1 MGTAQVEFTE
11 EELLADLTVVEPLIA
26 GGVRCHGG
34 FDGDGRYISPR
45 TRFRLP
51 AIPAWGEQNSERFSS
66 DLIDVPLEWWERSFP
81 NVEQARFLIRAG
93 VPEPL
98 MATLTRIGT
107 VEGYGANIRLLK
119 PKDLQRFF
127 VEDIEGTAIDH
138 LGRGLFEAHGR
149 DEAGWDEEAGHK
161 DMWFAA
167 RDIAFERSCD
177 ELDIEAML
185 ARMGFGPSGSAAAAR
200 LLPDDIPHELEM
212 MVALMVRV
220 LFIEISAFH
229 TFAWAED
236 WMSDT
241 DLVAGDGAAARLVGH
256 IRADESPH
264 VGYLRVALTEMRDRT
279 WRGEGGHQYAGA
291 DMVQRIWDPLL
302 ANSLGPPRE
311 EGRRAALAEVEF
323 WCAQRANGSDIL
335 AEFHSLG
342 SRMKFGVFYEHQLP
356 RPWEDDAE
364 YRLLQDAL
372 EQVELADRLGFDVVW
387 EVEHHFL
394 EEYSHSS
401 APEVFLGV
409 CSQRTKDIRLGHGI
423 IQTAPGYNHPAR
435 TAERVAT
442 LDLLSGGRVEFGS
455 GESGS
460 EAELG
465 GFQVDPATK
474 REAWLEGLEVT
485 LRCMTETPFTGVDG
499 RFVQMPPRNVVPKP
513 MQRPHPPLWVACSR
527 RDTILLAAEKGIGAL
542 TFAFIDPEEAE
553 KWVADYE
560 QTLAERCVPVGL
572 AVNPNI
578 ACVTQMMCHPEEK
591 VALDRGLEGGN
602 FFGYSL
608 GHYYVFGE
616 HQPGS
621 TDVWREYLER
631 RGDQGY
637 SPEIETALRQERLGA
652 KLAGGDKTGLR
663 GATGTPQQVRD
674 YLERFEEAGV
684 DQVIFVL
691 QAGKNRHEHICES
704 LELFGREVLPAFKDR
719 DEAQVRAKTARLRPC
734 DRGRTGAQGAG
745 AGATA
750 LPADYSFPAMP
761 RRWADETGS
770 EEIKDWLEHFA
781 DSRAKGVQDE
791 GLGILGH

>member
-51 AIPAWGEQNSERFSS
+51 AILAWGEQNSERFSS

-107 VEGYGANIRLLK
+107 VEGYGANIRLLQ
-119 PKDLQRFF
+119 PKGLQRFF

-177 ELDIEAML
+177 ELDIDAML

-200 LLPDDIPHELEM
+200 LLPDDIPHELEL

-264 VGYLRVALTEMRDRT
+264 VGYLRVALTELRDRT

-302 ANSLGPPRE
+302 ANSLGPLRE
-311 EGRRAALAEVEF
+311 AGRRAALAEVEF

-342 SRMKFGVFYEHQLP
+342 SV
-356 RPWEDDAE
+356 
-364 YRLLQDAL
+364 
-372 EQVELADRLGFDVVW
+372 
-387 EVEHHFL
+387 
-394 EEYSHSS
+394 
-401 APEVFLGV
+401 
-409 CSQRTKDIRLGHGI
+409 
-423 IQTAPGYNHPAR
+423 
-435 TAERVAT
+435 
-442 LDLLSGGRVEFGS
+442 
-455 GESGS
+455 
-460 EAELG
+460 
-465 GFQVDPATK
+465 
-474 REAWLEGLEVT
+474 
-485 LRCMTETPFTGVDG
+485 
-499 RFVQMPPRNVVPKP
+499 
-513 MQRPHPPLWVACSR
+513 
-527 RDTILLAAEKGIGAL
+527 
-542 TFAFIDPEEAE
+542 
-553 KWVADYE
+553 
-560 QTLAERCVPVGL
+560 
-572 AVNPNI
+572 
-578 ACVTQMMCHPEEK
+578 
-591 VALDRGLEGGN
+591 
-602 FFGYSL
+602 
-608 GHYYVFGE
+608 
-616 HQPGS
+616 
-621 TDVWREYLER
+621 
-631 RGDQGY
+631 
-637 SPEIETALRQERLGA
+637 
-652 KLAGGDKTGLR
+652 
-663 GATGTPQQVRD
+663 
-674 YLERFEEAGV
+674 
-684 DQVIFVL
+684 
-691 QAGKNRHEHICES
+691 
-704 LELFGREVLPAFKDR
+704 
-719 DEAQVRAKTARLRPC
+719 
-734 DRGRTGAQGAG
+734 
-745 AGATA
+745 
-750 LPADYSFPAMP
+750 
-761 RRWADETGS
+761 
-770 EEIKDWLEHFA
+770 
-781 DSRAKGVQDE
+781 
-791 GLGILGH
+791 